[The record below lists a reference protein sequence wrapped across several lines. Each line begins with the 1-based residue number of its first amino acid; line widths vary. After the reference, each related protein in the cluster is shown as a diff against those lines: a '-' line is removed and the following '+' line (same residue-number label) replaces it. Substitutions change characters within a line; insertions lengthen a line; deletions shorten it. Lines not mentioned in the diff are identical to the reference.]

1 MQEYRPM
8 FTGFSLRVVVS
19 AGANQQQTQLRY
31 LILTVALLV
40 CACAPQDPDVIRF
53 GLASVPTSLDPRY
66 ATDAVSE
73 RINRLIYQQLVDFDE
88 QARPVPAL
96 ATWEKLSDLHYRFRL
111 REEVARFHNGEPLT
125 AADAAATYRSIL
137 APDSGSPHRGTL
149 ELIERIDVI
158 DSATLDFVLKRPD
171 ALFPGYLSIGILP
184 NDLVMA
190 GMRVDRQ
197 PLGSGPFRFAGW
209 SDSTRLE
216 LVRIRDGQRFVFE
229 EIRDPT
235 MRVLKLLRGEI
246 DLLQNDLPPEL
257 LSYLR
262 EQPGIEIGRTA
273 GSNFAYVGFQ
283 LEDTE
288 TGRWEVRRAV
298 ALAIDR
304 QAIIRHVFKGA
315 ARPASALLT
324 PEHWAGN
331 PRLPEIHPDPDRAR
345 ALLARAG
352 YGAQNPLRLTYKTS
366 SDPFRLRIATI
377 VQQQLAD
384 VGITVDIQSYDWGTF
399 YSDIKSGRFQMYSL
413 AWVGVKVP
421 DIFRYAF
428 HSESLP
434 PQGANRG
441 RLNDARV
448 DAMIEQAM
456 AAQDLSQQAQG
467 YARLQAYLLQQLPYV
482 PLWYEDQFYALRK
495 EIEGYELA
503 ADGNY
508 DALVNVHR
516 TVSSRFA
523 DDNED

>member
-1 MQEYRPM
+1 
-8 FTGFSLRVVVS
+8 
-19 AGANQQQTQLRY
+19 
-31 LILTVALLV
+31 
-40 CACAPQDPDVIRF
+40 
-53 GLASVPTSLDPRY
+53 
-66 ATDAVSE
+66 
-73 RINRLIYQQLVDFDE
+73 
-88 QARPVPAL
+88 
-96 ATWEKLSDLHYRFRL
+96 
-111 REEVARFHNGEPLT
+111 
-125 AADAAATYRSIL
+125 
-137 APDSGSPHRGTL
+137 
-149 ELIERIDVI
+149 
-158 DSATLDFVLKRPD
+158 
-171 ALFPGYLSIGILP
+171 
-184 NDLVMA
+184 
-190 GMRVDRQ
+190 
-197 PLGSGPFRFAGW
+197 
-209 SDSTRLE
+209 
-216 LVRIRDGQRFVFE
+216 
-229 EIRDPT
+229 
-235 MRVLKLLRGEI
+235 
-246 DLLQNDLPPEL
+246 
-257 LSYLR
+257 
-262 EQPGIEIGRTA
+262 
-273 GSNFAYVGFQ
+273 
-283 LEDTE
+283 
-288 TGRWEVRRAV
+288 
-298 ALAIDR
+298 
-304 QAIIRHVFKGA
+304 
-315 ARPASALLT
+315 
-324 PEHWAGN
+324 
-331 PRLPEIHPDPDRAR
+331 
-345 ALLARAG
+345 
-352 YGAQNPLRLTYKTS
+352 LRLTYKTS

-467 YARLQAYLLQQLPYV
+467 YARLQAYLLEQLPYV